1 MISFGVMLNIKHEL
15 VILLLDAKQEPVC
28 EGALVTE
35 SPVAPPKC
43 SANLLARSDGEPCV
57 DGKSLEH
64 VCFPVMVLIILQTVW
79 DLFDDDN
86 IVSSI
91 CDFLVAA
98 SVKSYFF
105 LMFLYTT
112 L

>member
-1 MISFGVMLNIKHEL
+1 MISFGVMLKIKHEL
-15 VILLLDAKQEPVC
+15 VILFLDAKQEPVC
-28 EGALVTE
+28 EGPLVTE
-35 SPVAPPKC
+35 SSVAPPKY
-43 SANLLARSDGEPCV
+43 SRNLLPRSDGEPCV
-57 DGKSLEH
+57 DGRSLEH
-64 VCFPVMVLIILQTVW
+64 VCFPVMMLIILQTVW

-91 CDFLVAA
+91 CDLVAA
-98 SVKSYFF
+98 SIKSYFF